1 MKLRILSLCLLTA
14 VWVAPAFA
22 QNRAGQSAAQTKAE
36 AEVIAFLNRLTEAGF
51 KRDVAEVD
59 RVYADDYIHT
69 NSDGSIMTK
78 SQVLAS
84 YKSPPSTVVE
94 SDRHDEDRVWVRGD
108 VAYVN
113 TRVTIKGRTNNQ
125 PYERQ
130 WRVTYLFAKT
140 KGVWRAVTSHASLIP
155 SASR

>member
-1 MKLRILSLCLLTA
+1 MKMRALGLCLLA
-14 VWVAPAFA
+14 AACAAAAFA
-22 QNRAGQSAAQTKAE
+22 QNRPGHPAARTKAE
-36 AEVIAFLNRLTEAGF
+36 AEVIAFLDRLTEAGF

-84 YKSPPSTVVE
+84 YQAPASTVVE

-130 WRVTYLFAKT
+130 WRVTYLFEKT

-155 SASR
+155 SAPR